1 MSLSPHVVN
10 KKKDILILSKGPGQG
25 LEHTL
30 TAEKLYS
37 INFTEHN
44 KVCKRFWNCSTFIA
58 LGKHFKEDFSVN
70 NIKKTGLNKYVYD
83 FSVHYNAIPVDDII
97 DIHKYLMKKHD
108 IKECL
113 GFLKSVFYSDSTF

>member
-44 KVCKRFWNCSTFIA
+44 KVCIII
-58 LGKHFKEDFSVN
+58 
-70 NIKKTGLNKYVYD
+70 IKSEN
-83 FSVHYNAIPVDDII
+83 
-97 DIHKYLMKKHD
+97 
-108 IKECL
+108 
-113 GFLKSVFYSDSTF
+113 LKQKILKL